1 MTTFRGRPP
10 SRIGGQ
16 EFAGP
21 APEQHYYRTGD
32 GWLAVS
38 ARTDTQRR
46 TFHDLKWL
54 PPTAMHQPEPS
65 QATLAA
71 LMAASSTTDLVDSLA
86 AADVPAAEV
95 LRRPNAV
102 ASSYLAANGVTTVL
116 DVPDLGRFLVAR
128 SYSEWRGEEAPAGR
142 AGRIGSDTVEVLREA
157 GIEPEQVA
165 DLIERKV
172 ARADIEATGS

>member
-1 MTTFRGRPP
+1 M
-10 SRIGGQ
+10 
-16 EFAGP
+16 
-21 APEQHYYRTGD
+21 
-32 GWLAVS
+32 
-38 ARTDTQRR
+38 
-46 TFHDLKWL
+46 
-54 PPTAMHQPEPS
+54 
-65 QATLAA
+65 ATR
-71 LMAASSTTDLVDSLA
+71 STTDLVDSLA

-95 LRRPNAV
+95 LRRANAV

-116 DVPDLGRFLVAR
+116 EVPDLGRFLVAR
-128 SYSEWRGEEAPAGR
+128 SYSEWRGEEPPAGR